1 MTKRTPLYDL
11 HAAAGA
17 RFVPFAGFDMPVQ
30 YTGLQA
36 EHRTVRDAVGL
47 FDVSHMGEVRVRGPK
62 AGQALDWLVTQK
74 VSDLEVGQAR
84 YGMMCNAE
92 GGVVDDVVVYRL
104 GAEDFLIC
112 VNAANRDKDWAWLTA
127 NNPHP
132 DDAVMTDE
140 GDDWVQIAVQG
151 PLSPPTM
158 QAITELP
165 LTELG
170 YYRIAPAT
178 VAGVADCFVARTGYT
193 GEDGFEVFVPAAG
206 GPAVWTALMEAGA
219 PHGCVPVGLGAR
231 DTLRLEA
238 KLPLY
243 GHELTDESTPR
254 MARLMRFVD
263 DDKPGGF
270 LGLDAMVARRE
281 NDQYFLGGLVLE
293 GKRIAREGMAV
304 KNEDG
309 VVVGRVTSGTKSPT
323 LGAGIALAYLKRGFG
338 KPGTRLVIDVRGREA
353 SAVVHKGPFYKRS
366 R

>member
-17 RFVPFAGFDMPVQ
+17 RFVPFAGFEMPIQ

-36 EHRTVRDAVGL
+36 EHRTVRESVGL
-47 FDVSHMGEVRVRGPK
+47 FDVSHMGEVRVKGPK
-62 AGQALDWLVTQK
+62 AGAALDWLVTQK
-74 VSDLEVGQAR
+74 VSDIDVGQAK
-84 YGMMCNAE
+84 YGMMCNAD

-104 GAEDFLIC
+104 AEDDFLIC
-112 VNAANRDKDWAWLTA
+112 VNAANRDKDWAWLTS

-132 DDAVMTDE
+132 AEAVMTDE

-151 PLSPPTM
+151 PRSPETL
-158 QAITELP
+158 QAITEHP
-165 LTELG
+165 LADLG
-170 YYRIAPAT
+170 YYRIVPGT
-178 VAGVADCFVARTGYT
+178 VAGIEDCFIARTGYT
-193 GEDGFEVFVPAAG
+193 GEDGFEVFVPSAG
-206 GPAVWTALMEAGA
+206 GPAVWQALMEAGA

-243 GHELTDESTPR
+243 GHELTDQTTPR
-254 MARLMRFVD
+254 MARLTRFVD
-263 DDKPGGF
+263 AKPGGF
-270 LGLDAMVARRE
+270 LGRDAMIARRD

-304 KNEDG
+304 RSEDG
-309 VVVGRVTSGTKSPT
+309 EEVGRVTSGTKSPT
-323 LGAGIALAYLKRGFG
+323 LGTGIALAYLQRGLG
-338 KPGTRLVIDVRGREA
+338 KPGTRLIIDVRGREA